1 MKSPSL
7 ISTASHNYDV
17 FGANLTIALIGF
29 ITEAIVNSKIKICL
43 MDK

>member
-7 ISTASHNYDV
+7 ISAASHNYDV
-17 FGANLTIALIGF
+17 FSADLTIALIGF
-29 ITEAIVNSKIKICL
+29 ITEAIVDSKIKICL